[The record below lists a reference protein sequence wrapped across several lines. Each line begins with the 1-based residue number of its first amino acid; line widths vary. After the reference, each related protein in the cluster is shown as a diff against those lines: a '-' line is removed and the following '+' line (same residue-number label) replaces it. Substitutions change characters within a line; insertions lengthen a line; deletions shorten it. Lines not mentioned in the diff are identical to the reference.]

1 MMAIDPM
8 SKSKAVRGSLID
20 AVDKINEI
28 ITAVNALSPSSIA
41 QMQSDIAA
49 LQQADITTGGR
60 IDALTTRMTAAET
73 VNTSQQSDIDAVK
86 ITLYTPLSSGENPSS
101 NNGGN

>member
-8 SKSKAVRGSLID
+8 NKSKAVRGSLID

-60 IDALTTRMTAAET
+60 IDALTTRVTATET
-73 VNTSQQSDIDAVK
+73 VNTAQQNDIDAVK

>member
-8 SKSKAVRGSLID
+8 NKSKAVRGSLID

-41 QMQSDIAA
+41 QMQQDIAA

-60 IDALTTRMTAAET
+60 IDALTTRVTATET
-73 VNTSQQSDIDAVK
+73 VNTAQQNDIDAVK

>member
-8 SKSKAVRGSLID
+8 NKSKAVRGSLID

-49 LQQADITTGGR
+49 LQQADVTTGGR
-60 IDALTTRMTAAET
+60 IDALTTRVTATET
-73 VNTSQQSDIDAVK
+73 VNTAQQNDIDAVK